1 MNGTMDHDEA
11 EAAGKLCPIV
21 GKTMAFR
28 VSDVEYPNEWV
39 YRDGVPTCTAYT
51 EHVWPGEL
59 SEAERAAQGALF

>member
-1 MNGTMDHDEA
+1 
-11 EAAGKLCPIV
+11 
-21 GKTMAFR
+21 
-28 VSDVEYPNEWV
+28 VEYPNEWV